1 MSVVVVEL
9 VEDAYMMTTRKQL
22 NLCEIPNVV
31 KYYKTKVFSVNV
43 DHRFFSNYEESHYII
58 FPQGCA
64 LEISV
69 RIFRQFSVV
78 NLN

>member
-22 NLCEIPNVV
+22 NLCKIPNVV

-43 DHRFFSNYEESHYII
+43 DRSESCLVSMESNLI
-58 FPQGCA
+58 
-64 LEISV
+64 
-69 RIFRQFSVV
+69 QFTA
-78 NLN
+78 NRYLLNVYWAG